1 MAGKG
6 SFEITIDA
14 EGNIAGEV
22 QEVSGPGC
30 ERLLD
35 WLNEAGQV
43 VLDRRTPDYYRREQ
57 TVDRRQQAGGR
68 R

>member
-1 MAGKG
+1 MASKG
-6 SFEITIDA
+6 MFEITIDA

-22 QEVSGPGC
+22 QDVSGPNC

-35 WLNEAGQV
+35 WLNAAGQV
-43 VLDRRTPDYYRREQ
+43 IVDRRTPDYYRREQ